1 MTASPLVAVPPRLR
15 STASGNG
22 TVAEMWEGMGQC
34 GEFGAG
40 GAEGIRTP
48 DLLIANETLYQLS
61 YDPVCP
67 KPVKERQKGDV
78 KASAVPDCGRHAER
92 ALILTDGGS
101 LPGQHG
107 FSRMSDAAQAGY
119 TVFHKSIP

>member
-61 YDPVCP
+61 YIPP
-67 KPVKERQKGDV
+67 MP
-78 KASAVPDCGRHAER
+78 
-92 ALILTDGGS
+92 DGGGFTGES
-101 LPGQHG
+101 VIVQSRFGGLPLLR
-107 FSRMSDAAQAGY
+107 SKRAPLA
-119 TVFHKSIP
+119 